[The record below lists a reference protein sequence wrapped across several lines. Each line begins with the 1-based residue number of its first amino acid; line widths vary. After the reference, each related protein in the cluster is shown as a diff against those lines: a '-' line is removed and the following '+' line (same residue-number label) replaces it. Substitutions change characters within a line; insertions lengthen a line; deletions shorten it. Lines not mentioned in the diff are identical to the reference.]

1 VGQDVGRRRQGRQP
15 GQPHAGRHAEEL
27 HHDHAKGERAPYRQ
41 LLIARVPSVRRVQLV
56 SPYIL
61 RILELET
68 DDELKDA
75 CGPIARGPWPA
86 YGLVFVNVR
95 L

>member
-1 VGQDVGRRRQGRQP
+1 
-15 GQPHAGRHAEEL
+15 
-27 HHDHAKGERAPYRQ
+27 